1 MGAKRGFRTVGP
13 MTITVAF
20 PLPRRWA
27 AAPAR
32 VRHPK
37 DQKIAALGAVPALAR
52 CRTEELTRLGATA
65 DLFDL
70 DEGATAACGMGVLNQ
85 WWMPIDGWLLLTG
98 DGGPDRTVPAGRS
111 IAAWRD
117 VSMSQVNALRL
128 RALRPARVLAMPRPR
143 FVGLAAVAP
152 QLSEILAATDIN
164 PPAPVPR

>member
-1 MGAKRGFRTVGP
+1 MGAKREFRTVGP

-20 PLPRRWA
+20 ALPRRWA

-32 VRHPK
+32 VRQPK
-37 DQKIAALGAVPALAR
+37 DGKLAALGAVPALAR
-52 CRTEELTRLGATA
+52 CRTDELAQLGAVA

-70 DEGATAACGMGVLNQ
+70 DEGATAACGMGVMTQ

-117 VSMSQVNALRL
+117 TSMSQAPALRL

-143 FVGLAAVAP
+143 FVGLAGAAP
-152 QLSEILAATDIN
+152 RLAEILAATSIN
-164 PPAPVPR
+164 PPAPAPR

>member
-20 PLPRRWA
+20 PMPRRWA

-32 VRHPK
+32 VRRTK
-37 DQKIAALGAVPALAR
+37 DGKLAELGAVPALAR
-52 CRTEELTRLGATA
+52 CRTEELAQLGAIA
-65 DLFDL
+65 DVFNL
-70 DEGATAACGMGVLNQ
+70 DEGATAACGIGVLTH

-111 IAAWRD
+111 IAAWQD
-117 VSMSQVNALRL
+117 VSTSQANALRL
-128 RALRPARVLAMPRPR
+128 RALRPARVLVIPRPR
-143 FVGLAAVAP
+143 FVGLAGAAP
-152 QLSEILAATDIN
+152 RLAEILAATGIN

>member
-1 MGAKRGFRTVGP
+1 MGAKRGFRTVSP

-20 PLPRRWA
+20 AVPRRWV

-32 VRHPK
+32 VRRPK
-37 DQKIAALGAVPALAR
+37 DEKVAALGAVPALAR
-52 CRTEELTRLGATA
+52 CRSEELTQLGAVA

-70 DEGATAACGMGVLNQ
+70 DEGATAACGMGVVTQ

-117 VSMSQVNALRL
+117 VSMSQAHALRL
-128 RALRPARVLAMPRPR
+128 RALRPARVLAIPRPR
-143 FVGLAAVAP
+143 YAGLGGTAP
-152 QLSEILAATDIN
+152 RLAGILAATGIN
-164 PPAPVPR
+164 PAAPAPR

>member
-1 MGAKRGFRTVGP
+1 

-20 PLPRRWA
+20 EVPRRWA
-27 AAPAR
+27 ATPAR
-32 VRHPK
+32 VRRPK
-37 DQKIAALGAVPALAR
+37 DGKLAALGAVPALAR
-52 CRTEELTRLGATA
+52 CRTEELAQLGAAA

-70 DEGATAACGMGVLNQ
+70 HEGATAACGLGVLTQ

-117 VSMSQVNALRL
+117 VSMKQAHGLRL

-143 FVGLAAVAP
+143 FVGLAATAP
-152 QLSEILAATDIN
+152 RLAEILAATGIN
-164 PPAPVPR
+164 CPGPAPR